1 MPKYHQSSKN
11 SRHNRLSGTNQL
23 NLIAPPFYKEKPTRH
38 RMPSTRR
45 IKVFGLLV
53 FIGVITLL
61 FYTSSARQQRNALS
75 GDFYAKTKNALDN
88 KQTQGKGE
96 IAQAQGLRNAE
107 DEELAKQ
114 MQERLNNAAKSAKDA
129 ANAKAPKPDPPSQI
143 VGVGSAAEGAGGE
156 RSVAGRKKMGG
167 GDKGT
172 QEVVKEE
179 SKEDS
184 DINAELNSIL
194 KKSANKYS
202 IDPAPFVVELDQH
215 PLGAKLQARLAELTG
230 RKTVPN
236 VLINGVSIGGGDD
249 VAELD
254 SKKTLIDRVKDLGGS
269 KILSAKLKEVTEGA
283 GSHALR

>member
-1 MPKYHQSSKN
+1 VSWVGGKYNLASTTNCPILITYLFTKGQDTSCQCEAGSYHTIPLHGLHPTYKCQSITN
-11 SRHNRLSGTNQL
+11 LVRTLFATDFAGTNQL
-23 NLIAPPFYKEKPTRH
+23 NLVAPPFYKEKASRH

-114 MQERLNNAAKSAKDA
+114 MQERLKDAAKSAKDA
-129 ANAKAPKPDPPSQI
+129 ANAKAPKPDPPSQL
-143 VGVGSAAEGAGGE
+143 VGMGNAAEGAGGE

-184 DINAELNSIL
+184 DIKAELNSIL
-194 KKSANKYS
+194 KKSTSTFSSLNNR
-202 IDPAPFVVELDQH
+202 PAFE
-215 PLGAKLQARLAELTG
+215 
-230 RKTVPN
+230 
-236 VLINGVSIGGGDD
+236 S
-249 VAELD
+249 
-254 SKKTLIDRVKDLGGS
+254 
-269 KILSAKLKEVTEGA
+269 
-283 GSHALR
+283 